1 MTIKIRNKK
10 INTKNMSAK
19 NLFRL
24 TKALEWEMNK
34 LKIKSTKYEMLKFI
48 KLLLKGKISRI
59 VTRKA
64 VLTGQ

>member
-34 LKIKSTKYEMLKFI
+34 LKIKSTKYN
-48 KLLLKGKISRI
+48 
-59 VTRKA
+59 
-64 VLTGQ
+64 

>member
-64 VLTGQ
+64 VC

>member
-64 VLTGQ
+64 VLAGQ